1 MAFSQ
6 TTLAQTDTAK
16 NNSPLTFE
24 CIYTSDIINNI
35 SGGIKHGSAY
45 LGMANIKIQI
55 NTENADLWKNGQL
68 FINAANT
75 HGSTPSE
82 NLIGDF
88 QTVSN
93 LEAGNLTYMHE
104 IYYKQTLGKLTTI
117 IGLQDLCAEFVSS
130 ENAALYL
137 NSSFGVPSTISSN
150 LPVPIFPLTSIGMQF
165 QYQFS
170 EKIIAKFALFD
181 GLPDDFDINPHNLSW
196 RLSGDDGFLAFSELN
211 LQNLFKTNAN
221 YKIGYYY
228 HNSHKVAISNENK
241 TISMPANYGLYLI
254 ADQQIFERSNGK
266 KLSTFTQLSISPSAI
281 NENYYYIGIGLNY
294 QGLFNKRKEDILGL
308 ALAHSGFNNL
318 INKYETAIELT
329 YKAQMG
335 KYIFLQPDLQYIINP
350 SGTSVKTNN
359 AILANFRFGIR
370 FGS

>member
-1 MAFSQ
+1 M
-6 TTLAQTDTAK
+6 
-16 NNSPLTFE
+16 
-24 CIYTSDIINNI
+24 
-35 SGGIKHGSAY
+35 
-45 LGMANIKIQI
+45 
-55 NTENADLWKNGQL
+55 
-68 FINAANT
+68 
-75 HGSTPSE
+75 GSTPSE

-211 LQNLFKTNAN
+211 LQNLF
-221 YKIGYYY
+221 
-228 HNSHKVAISNENK
+228 
-241 TISMPANYGLYLI
+241 
-254 ADQQIFERSNGK
+254 
-266 KLSTFTQLSISPSAI
+266 
-281 NENYYYIGIGLNY
+281 
-294 QGLFNKRKEDILGL
+294 
-308 ALAHSGFNNL
+308 
-318 INKYETAIELT
+318 
-329 YKAQMG
+329 
-335 KYIFLQPDLQYIINP
+335 
-350 SGTSVKTNN
+350 
-359 AILANFRFGIR
+359 
-370 FGS
+370 